1 MGRWLR
7 RGPVMQSSDPR
18 GPLPVVQVAAPSV
31 DAPGL
36 RAMREAAIRHAIDLV
51 ALVAD
56 VALWVDPVAH
66 SRHVGPSNT
75 TGAVRPDVRRARPGS
90 GERAGAVVEGI
101 RLDRNNYAGQAIRAA
116 IGLARPELA
125 GYQACHVWPDSCYD
139 PRYHT
144 VLANLVLVPAPLVSL
159 TDHDPDVIAALKYRS
174 FELYGWHPDESPAP
188 VKPDRYPRS
197 WPVPVPGRVRGGVS
211 GVRPVVERTGPAT
224 AYTARPGTQREVMK
238 RLWREHSGDRDAVV
252 IAWVA
257 AIGAGEVTRA
267 SNERGM
273 DETEY
278 AKRLINNGFR
288 KGKEWLP

>member
-1 MGRWLR
+1 
-7 RGPVMQSSDPR
+7 
-18 GPLPVVQVAAPSV
+18 
-31 DAPGL
+31 
-36 RAMREAAIRHAIDLV
+36 MREAAVRHAIDLV

-56 VALWVDPVAH
+56 VALWVDPAVHA
-66 SRHVGPSNT
+66 RHVGPTNA

-116 IGLARPELA
+116 IGVSRPELA

-188 VKPDRYPRS
+188 AKPDRYPPS
-197 WPVPVPGRVRGGVS
+197 WPTPLPGRVRTGEGAI
-211 GVRPVVERTGPAT
+211 RQVVERASPTS
-224 AYTARPGTQREVMK
+224 ARPGTQREVMK

-252 IAWVA
+252 TGWVA
-257 AIGAGEVTRA
+257 AVHAGKVARA
-267 SNERGM
+267 SNEHGM
-273 DETEY
+273 DEAEY
-278 AKRLINNGFR
+278 AKRLIYNGFR